1 MNKQKAFYLNFSGW
15 IDLDVDTNMQYIG
28 TKEDPHCITVAEW
41 SQLSSSKKEEY
52 TMCHHLKTYMLK
64 NLNSKIRIIFLKLLD
79 NSVR

>member
-15 IDLDVDTNMQYIG
+15 IDLDVDTNMRYIG

-52 TMCHHLKTYMLK
+52 T
-64 NLNSKIRIIFLKLLD
+64 ID
-79 NSVR
+79 NFEAAYSNAIGVPSFEDLYVEELEF